1 MEYSNFTKRG
11 NLEQGMADSELT
23 LEGVVESGA
32 QEHLY
37 LEPCSV
43 LVVPKKEEKEI
54 EMFTGTQDP
63 AAIQV
68 KRSGEY
74 RYVKGHKIMS
84 KVTKYV
90 YDAKF
95 RKPVE
100 IRLSTDPCYLWLVVR
115 GDKTGRS
122 L

>member
-68 KRSGEY
+68 KRSRRY
-74 RYVKGHKIMS
+74 RYVKGLIIMS
-84 KVTKYV
+84 KVTCTKYV

-95 RKPVE
+95 RKLVE
-100 IRLSTDPCYLWLVVR
+100 IRFR
-115 GDKTGRS
+115 TGLRS
-122 L
+122 RS

>member
-68 KRSGEY
+68 KGSRKY
-74 RYVKGHKIMS
+74 RYVKGRKIKCML

-95 RKPVE
+95 RKPVG
-100 IRLSTDPCYLWLVVR
+100 L
-115 GDKTGRS
+115 
-122 L
+122 

>member
-68 KRSGEY
+68 KRSRKY
-74 RYVKGHKIMS
+74 RLL
-84 KVTKYV
+84 KVNELCQKLQNMYMTQSSEN
-90 YDAKF
+90 
-95 RKPVE
+95 P
-100 IRLSTDPCYLWLVVR
+100 W
-115 GDKTGRS
+115 RS
-122 L
+122 G